1 MTSKVA
7 VVILNY
13 KNIKETLRV
22 IEEFKN
28 QTSELEIVVID
39 NDSQDDSH
47 NILSKRDDIVYLQT
61 NDNLGYAKGNN
72 IGIKYVIDNMD
83 VEFIIISNNDIHL
96 PNRNTI
102 KMLKDVIKKLPSN
115 WGYLGT
121 VIKNVDDTLAQYHPK
136 KHTTLLERLINS
148 TLFGLPLRKF
158 YNNVTTHRK
167 PEMDSIFES
176 EIVSGAF
183 FLFNPK
189 AVKKIGAFDPYTF
202 LYGEERIL
210 AKKYYTHGYKGFI
223 TSDIDVIHENAAT
236 TKKYP
241 IISYVNGLKGEY
253 YYFVRYKSM
262 NRIKQAFLISVRL
275 MDTIIRVA
283 IGNVSKEAFNKTL
296 KMYIETRR
304 ELK

>member
-22 IEEFKN
+22 IEEYKN
-28 QTSELEIVVID
+28 QTSNLEIIVVD
-39 NDSQDDSH
+39 NDSQDESH

-72 IGIKYVIDNMD
+72 IGIQYVIDNMD
-83 VEFIIISNNDIHL
+83 VKFIIISNNDIHL
-96 PNRNTI
+96 PNKNTI
-102 KMLKDVIKKLPSN
+102 KMLKGVVERLPSN

-121 VIKNVDDTLAQYHPK
+121 VIKNIDGTLAQYYPK

-148 TLFGLPLRKF
+148 TLFGLPLRKI
-158 YNNVTTHRK
+158 YRNVTTDK
-167 PEMDSIFES
+167 KTDMDSVFES

-189 AVKKIGAFDPYTF
+189 AVRRIGAFDPYTF

-210 AKKYYTHGYKGFI
+210 AKKYYTYGYKGFI
-223 TSDIDVIHENAAT
+223 TSDIDVVHENAAT

-262 NRIKQAFLISVRL
+262 NRVKQDFLISVRL

-283 IGNVSKEAFNKTL
+283 MGNVSTRAFNKTL